1 MAQPLNA
8 EAKNHEFIA
17 ILKKVNLFSGLSTN
31 DEAIAHIAELMTVE
45 SHPAHHTLIT
55 ESETGDKFYVLLK
68 GQVSIH
74 KNTPDGESYKVV
86 ILKSENHPA
95 LGEGGIVEAE
105 PRSATVVCDVA
116 CEFLVL
122 SREQFNKFT
131 DAYPE
136 WSIPIM
142 KSIFKTLMGRVRK
155 LNNDL
160 MLLHNALTNEIRGH

>member
-1 MAQPLNA
+1 MAQPLKT
-8 EAKNHEFIA
+8 EEQNHEFVE
-17 ILKKVNLFSGLSTN
+17 ILKKVALFSGIATN
-31 DEAIAHIAELMTVE
+31 NLALIKLAELMTVE
-45 SHPAHHTLIT
+45 HHPVNHTLIK
-55 ESETGDKFYVLLK
+55 ESETGDKFFVLLK

-74 KNTPDGESYKVV
+74 KNTPDGDSYKVV

-105 PRSATVVCDVA
+105 PRSATVVCDVP

-131 DAYPE
+131 EANPE
-136 WSIPIM
+136 WSIPVM